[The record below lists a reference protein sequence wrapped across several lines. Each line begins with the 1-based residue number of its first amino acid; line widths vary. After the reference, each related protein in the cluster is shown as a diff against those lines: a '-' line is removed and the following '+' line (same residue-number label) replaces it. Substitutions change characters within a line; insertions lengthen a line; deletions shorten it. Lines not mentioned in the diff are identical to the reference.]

1 MYLNALSVI
10 VAYISVH
17 HEGEAPEQGCC
28 GLLLDLIGK
37 NQTSLAAWT
46 ANNDDKH
53 VLLLLVD
60 LHRPKNPPPA
70 DFLEVL

>member
-1 MYLNALSVI
+1 MARSVM

-53 VLLLLVD
+53 VLLL
-60 LHRPKNPPPA
+60 RS
-70 DFLEVL
+70 